1 VHTDEGSLAYACS
14 GAGDGERGG
23 SVTGVS
29 TRGWGSLET
38 RG

>member
-1 VHTDEGSLAYACS
+1 VHTDEGSLAGACS

-23 SVTGVS
+23 SGAGVS